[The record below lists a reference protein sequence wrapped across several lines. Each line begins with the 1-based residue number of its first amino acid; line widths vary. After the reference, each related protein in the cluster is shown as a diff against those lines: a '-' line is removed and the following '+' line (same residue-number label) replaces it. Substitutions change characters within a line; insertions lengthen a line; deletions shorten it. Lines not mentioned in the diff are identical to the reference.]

1 MIDFLVR
8 LLGGD
13 PETFRPMYR
22 ARLQM
27 IRRRA
32 RIVQSRKRDGSGG
45 GGSPFLT
52 LCLFSGAYGLFFLLL
67 ASYSVP
73 LLGAGIAL
81 TLGCA
86 FLLLIVIT
94 EHFDVLV
101 DPREARVL
109 AAHPHDGRSFLLAK
123 LAVIGNSLAI
133 LGALLFTPTA
143 VALGFRLK
151 SIAAPFAFLA
161 GAAGAVVAAC
171 SSGMLIAA
179 LVLHFSGRKG
189 LERMMPWFQVLFQV
203 GYLLIIGSER
213 AMRILTSPDALGMLL
228 WSVPSFWF
236 LAPVELVAGRP
247 AVPALERLVLAGAVL
262 ALVLGIAT
270 RWLGQGLGERLLEP
284 VENRSAPK
292 ARRRS
297 PQPSQG
303 SRGDRG
309 RLLSLLRVH
318 LRSDWRT
325 RSELL
330 VMPLLLVAWL
340 FMSLDREDAVSLPMP
355 VVLMFTWVLLIS
367 AGALTRSMRPDTL
380 WFILVSPIDRLAF
393 SLGTIPLLRGLLLAP
408 ALAGLLFLELKIAAP
423 LEQRGAELLQMLAM
437 GDLMLQLGKGF
448 YPAFPFSQ
456 PSQAEG
462 AESGQRTASILLAG
476 LASTGIGVL
485 ATVGFGRF
493 GTPGYLTGAL
503 VFGLL
508 HFPVAAWARRRS
520 ERAID
525 RLELT
530 ALATSG

>member
-1 MIDFLVR
+1 MSDFLIR
-8 LLGGD
+8 LFGGD

-32 RIVQSRKRDGSGG
+32 RIVQSRKREGSGG
-45 GGSPFLT
+45 GSSPFLT
-52 LCLFSGAYGLFFLLL
+52 LCLFSGGYGLFFLLL
-67 ASYSVP
+67 ATYNVP

-86 FLLLIVIT
+86 FLLLIVVT

-109 AAHPHDGRSFLLAK
+109 AAHPHDDRSFLLAK

-133 LGALLFTPTA
+133 LGALLFGPTA
-143 VALGFRLK
+143 VALGVRLK

-161 GAAGAVVAAC
+161 GAAGAVMAAC
-171 SSGMLIAA
+171 ASGMLIAA
-179 LVLHFSGRKG
+179 LILHFGGRKA

-247 AVPALERLVLAGAVL
+247 VVPALERLLLAGAVL
-262 ALVLGIAT
+262 AVVLGIAT

-284 VENRSAPK
+284 VENRSVPK

-297 PQPSQG
+297 PRP

-340 FMSLDREDAVSLPMP
+340 FMSLDREDAASLPMP

-408 ALAGLLFLELKIAAP
+408 ALAGLFLLELRIAAP
-423 LEQRGAELLQMLAM
+423 LEQRGAELLQMLVM
-437 GDLMLQLGKGF
+437 GDLMLLLGKGF
-448 YPAFPFSQ
+448 FPAFPFSQ

-462 AESGQRTASILLAG
+462 SESGQRTASILLAG
-476 LASTGIGVL
+476 LASTAIGVL

-508 HFPVAAWARRRS
+508 RFPVAAWARRRS

-530 ALATSG
+530 ALSPVS